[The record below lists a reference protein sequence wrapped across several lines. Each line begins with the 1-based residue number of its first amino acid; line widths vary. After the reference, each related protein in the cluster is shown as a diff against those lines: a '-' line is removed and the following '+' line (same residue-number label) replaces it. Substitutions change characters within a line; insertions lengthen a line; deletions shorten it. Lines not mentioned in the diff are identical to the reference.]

1 MVVVL
6 NMPDKKIKICFIG
19 ANPYFNGG
27 IGLYQKNLIKYI
39 KENKNAEID
48 VIYFG
53 KKAEVI
59 EDKGVKYIQIKNNF
73 PYPLD
78 QIIDNIKIINYLKNN
93 NYDIINSHAL
103 WGFWM
108 NFYKKRKYQKLVH
121 TYHGVTYN
129 YFKVHIKRFSIL
141 KKILFSP
148 MILFGYILEKPP
160 IKKADEI
167 ISVSQK
173 VKNQLNEAYN
183 CKRKINVIRTG
194 VDLKEFKPRDKEK
207 IRKKL
212 NLENDKLYGLYIGK
226 GGYWIKGLDRAIKIS
241 EEIYKKDRNYR
252 MIIVGADYKKI
263 KDFIKKDFIIY
274 LEKVDREEIK
284 YYYNVSDFL
293 FYLSRYD
300 GGAPTLV
307 VSEAMASGCPI
318 IFSKDSQQEIIK
330 DKENGIIIDKFNIES
345 SEIIMGILKD
355 RKLKEKIIKN
365 EIRTIK
371 ELSLEKWGEEY
382 LKILIGDKK

>member
-345 SEIIMGILKD
+345 SEIIMEILKD

-371 ELSLEKWGEEY
+371 ELSLDNWGEEY
-382 LKILIGDKK
+382 IKILRIN

>member
-194 VDLKEFKPRDKEK
+194 VDLKELKPRDKEK

-345 SEIIMGILKD
+345 SEIIMEILKD

-371 ELSLEKWGEEY
+371 ELSLDNWGEEY
-382 LKILIGDKK
+382 IKILRIN

>member
-27 IGLYQKNLIKYI
+27 VGLYQKNLIKYI

-194 VDLKEFKPRDKEK
+194 VDLKELKPRDKEK

-345 SEIIMGILKD
+345 SEIIMEILKD

-371 ELSLEKWGEEY
+371 ELSLDNWGEEY
-382 LKILIGDKK
+382 IKILRIN

>member
-1 MVVVL
+1 
-6 NMPDKKIKICFIG
+6 MPDKKIKICFIG

-27 IGLYQKNLIKYI
+27 VGLYQKNLIKYI

-345 SEIIMGILKD
+345 SEIIMEILKD

-371 ELSLEKWGEEY
+371 ELSLDNWGEEY
-382 LKILIGDKK
+382 IKILRIN

>member
-1 MVVVL
+1 
-6 NMPDKKIKICFIG
+6 MPDKKIKICFIS
-19 ANPYFNGG
+19 AEPNFDGG
-27 IGLYQKNLIKYI
+27 VSLYTKNIIKCI
-39 KENKNAEID
+39 KKNKKDTEITW
-48 VIYFG
+48 IYVG
-53 KKAEVI
+53 KKAQIYTNNGVRYI
-59 EDKGVKYIQIKNNF
+59 EIKSNL

-78 QIIDNIKIINYLKNN
+78 QISGNFKIYKFLKKNDF
-93 NYDIINSHAL
+93 DIINSHAV
-103 WGFWM
+103 WGRWM

-382 LKILIGDKK
+382 IKILIGDKK

>member
-1 MVVVL
+1 
-6 NMPDKKIKICFIG
+6 
-19 ANPYFNGG
+19 
-27 IGLYQKNLIKYI
+27 
-39 KENKNAEID
+39 
-48 VIYFG
+48 
-53 KKAEVI
+53 
-59 EDKGVKYIQIKNNF
+59 
-73 PYPLD
+73 
-78 QIIDNIKIINYLKNN
+78 
-93 NYDIINSHAL
+93 
-103 WGFWM
+103 
-108 NFYKKRKYQKLVH
+108 
-121 TYHGVTYN
+121 
-129 YFKVHIKRFSIL
+129 
-141 KKILFSP
+141 
-148 MILFGYILEKPP
+148 
-160 IKKADEI
+160 
-167 ISVSQK
+167 
-173 VKNQLNEAYN
+173 
-183 CKRKINVIRTG
+183 
-194 VDLKEFKPRDKEK
+194 
-207 IRKKL
+207 
-212 NLENDKLYGLYIGK
+212 
-226 GGYWIKGLDRAIKIS
+226 
-241 EEIYKKDRNYR
+241 

>member
-121 TYHGVTYN
+121 TYHGVSYD
-129 YFKVHIKRFSIL
+129 YFKVHIRRFSIL

-371 ELSLEKWGEEY
+371 ELSLDNWGEEY
-382 LKILIGDKK
+382 IKILRIN

>member
-318 IFSKDSQQEIIK
+318 IFSKDSQQEIIE
-330 DKENGIIIDKFNIES
+330 DKRNGIILSNFDKDDAKRVIGIIKDKKNIQ
-345 SEIIMGILKD
+345 
-355 RKLKEKIIKN
+355 KIIEN
-365 EIRTIK
+365 SIETIK
-371 ELSLEKWGEEY
+371 ELSIDKWGEEY
-382 LKILIGDKK
+382 SKTILK

>member
-1 MVVVL
+1 
-6 NMPDKKIKICFIG
+6 MPDKKIKICFIG

-226 GGYWIKGLDRAIKIS
+226 GGYWINGLDRAIKIS

-345 SEIIMGILKD
+345 SEIIMEILKD

-371 ELSLEKWGEEY
+371 ELSLDNWGEEY
-382 LKILIGDKK
+382 IKILRIN

>member
-371 ELSLEKWGEEY
+371 ELSLDNWGEEY
-382 LKILIGDKK
+382 IKILRIN

>member
-1 MVVVL
+1 
-6 NMPDKKIKICFIG
+6 MPDKKIKICFIG

-226 GGYWIKGLDRAIKIS
+226 GGYWIKGLDRAINIS
-241 EEIYKKDRNYR
+241 EEIYKKDKNYR
-252 MIIVGADYKKI
+252 LIIVGADYKKI
-263 KDFIKKDFIIY
+263 KSLINKEFIIY
-274 LEKVDREEIK
+274 IEKVNRDCIK
-284 YYYNVSDFL
+284 DYYNASDFL

-330 DKENGIIIDKFNIES
+330 NKENGIILDKFDKES
-345 SEIIMGILKD
+345 SRTIMETLKD
-355 RKLKEKIIKN
+355 RKLKERIIKN
-365 EIRTIK
+365 GIQTIK
-371 ELSLEKWGEEY
+371 DISIDNWGKNY
-382 LKILIGDKK
+382 LKILRIN

>member
-183 CKRKINVIRTG
+183 CKRKINVTRTG

-300 GGAPTLV
+300 GGATTLV

-345 SEIIMGILKD
+345 SEIIMEILKD

-371 ELSLEKWGEEY
+371 ELSLDNWGEEY
-382 LKILIGDKK
+382 IKILRIN